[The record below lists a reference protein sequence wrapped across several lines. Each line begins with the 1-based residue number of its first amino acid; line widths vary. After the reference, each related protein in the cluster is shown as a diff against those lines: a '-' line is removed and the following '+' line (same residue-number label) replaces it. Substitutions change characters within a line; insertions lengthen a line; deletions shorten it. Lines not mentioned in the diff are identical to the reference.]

1 MDGEGKRMRMVVALK
16 CSGNDNISGKYEK
29 FRLKMAAFCRICCN
43 FAFGFDDWKIELKIE

>member
-1 MDGEGKRMRMVVALK
+1 MDGEGKRMRVVVALK

-43 FAFGFDDWKIELKIE
+43 FAFRFSYWKIELKIE